1 MTKGAVTTILKE
13 LDETEYG
20 EHVIIIHPDLQALRK
35 IYCQYTKNQ
44 LVDNNEIV
52 LLLPHY
58 ETPDAVKNNL
68 QESKSG
74 GSSSSNNH
82 TTNDI
87 GCIDVQ
93 KHEKEGSLIIKD
105 SIKAHFH
112 SDSDIKSF
120 IKQLVQHAENIG
132 KRGVSILVDMGSFY
146 HYGKIDELIEHE
158 LSIPSN
164 YYNIKLKRFCIYHE
178 KDFDRL
184 KEEHKHTLSQHHGK
198 ELVVVKEE

>member
-1 MTKGAVTTILKE
+1 LNKGVVTTILKE
-13 LDETEYG
+13 LDETGYG
-20 EHVIIIHPDLQALRK
+20 EHVIVIHPDLPALRK

-68 QESKSG
+68 QESKSDD
-74 GSSSSNNH
+74 SSPSSTATSNV
-82 TTNDI
+82 

-93 KHEKEGSLIIKD
+93 KHEKEGSLIVID

-120 IKQLVQHAENIG
+120 IKQLVQHAENTG

-178 KDFDRL
+178 KDFNRL
-184 KEEHKHTLSQHHGK
+184 KEEYKHTLSQHHGK
-198 ELVVVKEE
+198 ELVVIKEE

>member
-68 QESKSG
+68 QVKA
-74 GSSSSNNH
+74 
-82 TTNDI
+82 
-87 GCIDVQ
+87 VVVVRV
-93 KHEKEGSLIIKD
+93 II
-105 SIKAHFH
+105 
-112 SDSDIKSF
+112 
-120 IKQLVQHAENIG
+120 LLM
-132 KRGVSILVDMGSFY
+132 ILVA
-146 HYGKIDELIEHE
+146 
-158 LSIPSN
+158 
-164 YYNIKLKRFCIYHE
+164 
-178 KDFDRL
+178 
-184 KEEHKHTLSQHHGK
+184 
-198 ELVVVKEE
+198 

>member
-1 MTKGAVTTILKE
+1 LTKGAVTTILKE
-13 LDETEYG
+13 LDETGYG
-20 EHVIIIHPDLQALRK
+20 EHVIIIHPDLQVMRK
-35 IYCQYTKNQ
+35 IYCRFTKNQ

-68 QESKSG
+68 QESKSND
-74 GSSSSNNH
+74 SSSSNN
-82 TTNDI
+82 TTGDI

-93 KHEKEGSLIIKD
+93 KHEKEGSLIVID

-120 IKQLVQHAENIG
+120 IKQLVQHAENTG

-164 YYNIKLKRFCIYHE
+164 YYDDIKLKRFCIYHE

-184 KEEHKHTLSQHHGK
+184 KEEHKQTLSQHHGK